1 MTAEPARDHGARHST
16 DKARKRAPVFYNLSR
31 HDLTPTIR
39 PMDPV
44 ALHPD
49 FVRTA
54 RRVSK
59 PLALAMES
67 VGPPEWPT
75 RHQQPLARYLARVVV
90 GQQLSTR
97 AASTIWGRVEAL
109 GAAEQQSVPGLALHL
124 PDAALLGCGLSAG
137 KLKTLKALAEAE
149 AAGELQRQRLAR
161 LAPEARASALTALR
175 GVGPWTADMIA
186 LFYFRDPDI
195 WPLGDLA
202 VRKTFERYLAK
213 QRRYDLSSA
222 AALFAP
228 HRSVLALYLWRIA
241 DNPPDR

>member
-1 MTAEPARDHGARHST
+1 M
-16 DKARKRAPVFYNLSR
+16 
-31 HDLTPTIR
+31 DL
-39 PMDPV
+39 
-44 ALHPD
+44 ALLHPD

-54 RRVSK
+54 RRVSR
-59 PLALAMES
+59 PLAQAMDA
-67 VGPPEWPT
+67 VGPPDWPS

-109 GAAEQQSVPGLALHL
+109 GKAEQQSIPALALNL
-124 PDAALLGCGLSAG
+124 PDTTLLACGLSAG
-137 KLKTLKALAEAE
+137 KLKTLKALAEAD
-149 AAGELQRQRLAR
+149 AAGVLKRQRLAR
-161 LAPEARASALTALR
+161 LDPAARAIELTAVR
-175 GVGPWTADMIA
+175 GIGPWTADMLA

-202 VRKTFERYLAK
+202 VRKTLERFLVT
-213 QRRYDLSSA
+213 QSRYDLSSA

-228 HRSVLALYLWRIA
+228 HRSVLALYMWRIA

>member
-1 MTAEPARDHGARHST
+1 M
-16 DKARKRAPVFYNLSR
+16 
-31 HDLTPTIR
+31 DL
-39 PMDPV
+39 
-44 ALHPD
+44 ALLHPD

-54 RRVSK
+54 RRVSR
-59 PLALAMES
+59 PLAQAMDA
-67 VGPPEWPT
+67 VGPPDWPS

-109 GAAEQQSVPGLALHL
+109 GKAEQQSIPALALNL
-124 PDAALLGCGLSAG
+124 PDTTLLACGLSAG
-137 KLKTLKALAEAE
+137 KLKTLKALAEAD
-149 AAGELQRQRLAR
+149 AAGMLKRQRLAR
-161 LAPEARASALTALR
+161 LDPAARAIELTAVR
-175 GVGPWTADMIA
+175 GIGPWTADMLA

-202 VRKTFERYLAK
+202 VRKTLERFLVT
-213 QRRYDLSSA
+213 QSRYDLSSA

-228 HRSVLALYLWRIA
+228 HRSVLALYMWRIA

>member
-1 MTAEPARDHGARHST
+1 M
-16 DKARKRAPVFYNLSR
+16 
-31 HDLTPTIR
+31 DL
-39 PMDPV
+39 
-44 ALHPD
+44 ALLHPD

-54 RRVSK
+54 RRVSR
-59 PLALAMES
+59 PLAQAMDA
-67 VGPPEWPT
+67 VGPPDWPS

-109 GAAEQQSVPGLALHL
+109 GKAEQQSIPALALNL
-124 PDAALLGCGLSAG
+124 PDATLLACGLSAG
-137 KLKTLKALAEAE
+137 KLKTLKALAEAD
-149 AAGELQRQRLAR
+149 AAGVLKRQRLAR
-161 LAPEARASALTALR
+161 LEPAARATELTALR
-175 GVGPWTADMIA
+175 GIGPWTADMLA

-202 VRKTFERYLAK
+202 VRKTLERFLVT
-213 QRRYDLSSA
+213 QSRYDLSSA

-228 HRSVLALYLWRIA
+228 HRSVLALYMWRIA

>member
-1 MTAEPARDHGARHST
+1 
-16 DKARKRAPVFYNLSR
+16 
-31 HDLTPTIR
+31 
-39 PMDPV
+39 MDP
-44 ALHPD
+44 ATLHPD

-54 RRVSK
+54 RRVSR
-59 PLALAMES
+59 PLALAMQA
-67 VGPPEWPT
+67 VGPPEWPS

-109 GAAEQQSVPGLALHL
+109 GKAEQQSIPGLALNL
-124 PDAALLGCGLSAG
+124 PDTALLGCGLSAG
-137 KLKTLKALAEAE
+137 KLKTLKALTEAD
-149 AAGELQRQRLAR
+149 AAGMLKRQRLAR
-161 LAPEARASALTALR
+161 LDPATRAVELTALR
-175 GVGPWTADMIA
+175 GIGPWTADMLA

-202 VRKTFERYLAK
+202 VRKTLERFLVD
-213 QRRYDLSSA
+213 QSRYDLSSA

>member
-1 MTAEPARDHGARHST
+1 M
-16 DKARKRAPVFYNLSR
+16 
-31 HDLTPTIR
+31 DL
-39 PMDPV
+39 
-44 ALHPD
+44 ALLHPD

-54 RRVSK
+54 RRVSR
-59 PLALAMES
+59 PLAQAMDA
-67 VGPPEWPT
+67 VGPPDWPR

-109 GAAEQQSVPGLALHL
+109 GKAEQQSIPALALNL
-124 PDAALLGCGLSAG
+124 PDATLLACGLSAG
-137 KLKTLKALAEAE
+137 KLKTLKALAEAD
-149 AAGELQRQRLAR
+149 AAGMLKRQRLAR
-161 LAPEARASALTALR
+161 LEPAARAIELTALR
-175 GVGPWTADMIA
+175 GIGPWTADMLA

-202 VRKTFERYLAK
+202 VRKTLERFLVT
-213 QRRYDLSSA
+213 QSRYDLSSA

-228 HRSVLALYLWRIA
+228 HRSVLALYMWRIA

>member
-1 MTAEPARDHGARHST
+1 M
-16 DKARKRAPVFYNLSR
+16 
-31 HDLTPTIR
+31 DL
-39 PMDPV
+39 
-44 ALHPD
+44 ALLHPD

-54 RRVSK
+54 RRVSR
-59 PLALAMES
+59 PLAQAMDA
-67 VGPPEWPT
+67 VGPPDWPS

-109 GAAEQQSVPGLALHL
+109 GKAEQQSIPALALNL
-124 PDAALLGCGLSAG
+124 PDATLLACGLSAG
-137 KLKTLKALAEAE
+137 KLKTLKALAEAD
-149 AAGELQRQRLAR
+149 AAGVLKRQRLAR
-161 LAPEARASALTALR
+161 LEPAARAIELTALR
-175 GVGPWTADMIA
+175 GIGPWTADMLA

-202 VRKTFERYLAK
+202 VRKTLERFLVT
-213 QRRYDLSSA
+213 QSRYDLSSA

-228 HRSVLALYLWRIA
+228 HRSVLALYMWRIA

>member
-1 MTAEPARDHGARHST
+1 M
-16 DKARKRAPVFYNLSR
+16 
-31 HDLTPTIR
+31 DL
-39 PMDPV
+39 
-44 ALHPD
+44 ALLHPD

-54 RRVSK
+54 RRVSR
-59 PLALAMES
+59 PLAQAMDA
-67 VGPPEWPT
+67 VGPPDWPS

-109 GAAEQQSVPGLALHL
+109 GKAEQQSIPALALNL
-124 PDAALLGCGLSAG
+124 PDTTLLACGLSAG
-137 KLKTLKALAEAE
+137 KLKTLKALAEAD
-149 AAGELQRQRLAR
+149 AAGVLKRQRLAR
-161 LAPEARASALTALR
+161 LEPAARAVELTALR
-175 GVGPWTADMIA
+175 GIGPWTADMLA

-202 VRKTFERYLAK
+202 VRKTLERFLVT
-213 QRRYDLSSA
+213 QSRYDLSSA

-228 HRSVLALYLWRIA
+228 HRSVLALYMWRIA